1 MAVLQEQLVI
11 AGKDAGTGAKKE
23 ALVTPRRTPG
33 GGGGAAQ
40 TPGHQGKDSR
50 GMPGGG
56 ACMGGHV

>member
-1 MAVLQEQLVI
+1 MAVLQEQLFI

-40 TPGHQGKDSR
+40 TPGQQGKDSR
-50 GMPGGG
+50 GRPGGG
-56 ACMGGHV
+56 ARAVQF